1 MQTFFCCPREGQIAR
16 GRGRRRARSSK
27 RDKNGGKK
35 ILENCCLLPSTPT
48 LQPLLGGPS
57 TNAGP
62 CCCCCRGLS
71 KRTRGM
77 PKKGGCCYCGCSPRR
92 ASVLR
97 FLAPKHEDEKEAP
110 SFFVRPR
117 RRPLNSRVALRIERR
132 TESSSSFRG
141 HSH

>member
-62 CCCCCRGLS
+62 CYCCRGLS
-71 KRTRGM
+71 KRTRD
-77 PKKGGCCYCGCSPRR
+77 
-92 ASVLR
+92 AQ
-97 FLAPKHEDEKEAP
+97 
-110 SFFVRPR
+110 
-117 RRPLNSRVALRIERR
+117 ERR
-132 TESSSSFRG
+132 LLLLRLQSKARFSASLFSAEARGGRKRSAFLLLHTTSSSS
-141 HSH
+141 SSQ

>member
-62 CCCCCRGLS
+62 CCCCRGLS

-110 SFFVRPR
+110 SFFIRPR

-132 TESSSSFRG
+132 TESSSSFKG